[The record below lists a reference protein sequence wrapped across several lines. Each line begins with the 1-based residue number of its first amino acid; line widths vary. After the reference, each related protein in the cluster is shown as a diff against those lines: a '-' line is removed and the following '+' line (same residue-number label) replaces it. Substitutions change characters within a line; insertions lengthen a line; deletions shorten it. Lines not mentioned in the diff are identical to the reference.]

1 MSRHDGRAP
10 DALRVVEMTPDY
22 LNNPLASVLIKM
34 GETRVLCTACQDEKT
49 PHFLKG
55 SGQGWVTAEYCMIP
69 GATDT
74 RGQREVNKGRPSGRT
89 MEIQRLIGR
98 SMRSVI
104 ALKAL
109 GARTV
114 WIDCEVLQADG
125 GTRTASITGG
135 FTALCLALHRLRE
148 QKLIEKPLLNG
159 MVAAIS
165 VGMLNGQPVLDLDY
179 VEDSAAEVDMNIV
192 RTDERRYIELQGTAE
207 SEPFDRGRLDE
218 MLALADIGIDQLLA
232 RQRELLGPA
241 LDGLLKKG

>member
-1 MSRHDGRAP
+1 
-10 DALRVVEMTPDY
+10 
-22 LNNPLASVLIKM
+22 
-34 GETRVLCTACQDEKT
+34 
-49 PHFLKG
+49 
-55 SGQGWVTAEYCMIP
+55 
-69 GATDT
+69 
-74 RGQREVNKGRPSGRT
+74 
-89 MEIQRLIGR
+89 
-98 SMRSVI
+98 
-104 ALKAL
+104 
-109 GARTV
+109 
-114 WIDCEVLQADG
+114 
-125 GTRTASITGG
+125 
-135 FTALCLALHRLRE
+135 
-148 QKLIEKPLLNG
+148 